1 MLFKVRCNQCG
12 HQFSVETKSFGKV
25 KCKCP
30 YCSSNLLCQLD
41 ENIPFRTKA
50 RSVIPVGETKEKK
63 ISDSV
68 LPVVSTKLLKDA
80 PSTKQLSDNPLED
93 EDTYKKNLSPS
104 KTLTEQNVDSKLND
118 EEENNDKISNI
129 KKTISRL
136 DRFQKDYP
144 NGNLWLFFGFSFLF
158 MLLVI
163 AGFMLL
169 AEASIAISNGTSWV
183 FKEYIQLKNSL

>member
-30 YCSSNLLCQLD
+30 YCSSILLCQLD
-41 ENIPFRTKA
+41 DSVPFRTKA
-50 RSVIPVGETKEKK
+50 RSVIPVGETKEEKN
-63 ISDSV
+63 SNSA
-68 LPVVSTKLLKDA
+68 LPVVSAKLLKDA
-80 PSTKQLSDNPLED
+80 PSVKQLSDSPLED
-93 EDTYKKNLSPS
+93 EGISKKNAASN
-104 KTLTEQNVDSKLND
+104 KILTEQNSNSRQHTESEND
-118 EEENNDKISNI
+118 EKISNV

-136 DRFQKDYP
+136 DRFQKDNP

-158 MLLVI
+158 ILLVI

>member
-1 MLFKVRCNQCG
+1 M
-12 HQFSVETKSFGKV
+12 
-25 KCKCP
+25 
-30 YCSSNLLCQLD
+30 
-41 ENIPFRTKA
+41 
-50 RSVIPVGETKEKK
+50 
-63 ISDSV
+63 
-68 LPVVSTKLLKDA
+68 KDA
-80 PSTKQLSDNPLED
+80 PSAKQLSDNPLED
-93 EDTYKKNLSPS
+93 EDTYKKNLSSS

-136 DRFQKDYP
+136 DRFQKDDP

-169 AEASIAISNGTSWV
+169 AEASVAISNGTSWI